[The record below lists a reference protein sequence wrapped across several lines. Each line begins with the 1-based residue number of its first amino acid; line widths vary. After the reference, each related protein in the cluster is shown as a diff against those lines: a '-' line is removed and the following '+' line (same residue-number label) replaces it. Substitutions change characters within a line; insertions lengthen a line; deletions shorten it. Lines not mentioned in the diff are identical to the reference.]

1 MATSTTALTND
12 EYRSVRAWSNSD
24 ISMVL
29 DSAAILEW
37 SKNTPSDGSEAVE
50 LGTHLHC
57 AVLEPDVFAKNYVK
71 MPDFEKTAPGRLS
84 RSIFMDSIACSNKII
99 LDHTTYQQ
107 VITMRDSILAHPVAR
122 HLLTSPGQSE
132 VSIFAELQGLK
143 VKARPDRIVD
153 PAYFGGQH
161 ILIDVKKTADID
173 KFVYSVRDFGYHRQ
187 NAFYSDVY
195 FQLTGHRP
203 RFVFVVVGEKR
214 SIGRH
219 PVRVWELPEDVINKG
234 RVEYLE
240 GLEKCREYAE
250 FGCGFDIEQLDMR
263 GLIR

>member
-1 MATSTTALTND
+1 MAHQTTALTND
-12 EYRSVRAWSNSD
+12 EYRSVKAWSNSD

-29 DSAAILEW
+29 DSPAILEW
-37 SKNTPSDGSEAVE
+37 SKNTPSVGSEAVD

-57 AVLEPDVFAKNYVK
+57 AVLEPDVFARQYVK
-71 MPDFEKTAPGRLS
+71 MPEFGKTATGKLHEKAFKN
-84 RSIFMDSIACSNKII
+84 IMDGKTILTHDVYNSVIAM
-99 LDHTTYQQ
+99 H
-107 VITMRDSILAHPVAR
+107 DSILAHPTANK
-122 HLLTSPGQSE
+122 LLTSLGQSE

-153 PAYFGGQH
+153 PASFGGQH
-161 ILIDVKKTADID
+161 ILVDVKKTADID
-173 KFVYSVRDFGYHRQ
+173 KFIYSVRDFGYHRQ

-195 FQLTGHRP
+195 FQLTGFRP

-219 PVRVWELPEDVINKG
+219 PVRVWELQQEVVDKG

-240 GLEKCREYAE
+240 GLEKCREYEE

>member
-1 MATSTTALTND
+1 MAHQTTALTND
-12 EYRSVRAWSNSD
+12 EYRSVKAWSNSD

-29 DSAAILEW
+29 DSPAILEW
-37 SKNTPSDGSEAVE
+37 SKNTPSVGSEAVD

-57 AVLEPDVFAKNYVK
+57 AVLEPDVFARQYVK
-71 MPDFEKTAPGRLS
+71 MPEFGKTVTGKLQEEA
-84 RSIFMDSIACSNKII
+84 FKNNMDRKTILTHDVYNSVIAM
-99 LDHTTYQQ
+99 H
-107 VITMRDSILAHPVAR
+107 DSILAHPTANK
-122 HLLTSPGQSE
+122 LLTSLGQSE

-153 PAYFGGQH
+153 PALFGGQH
-161 ILIDVKKTADID
+161 ILVDVKKTADID
-173 KFVYSVRDFGYHRQ
+173 KFIYSVRDFGYHRQ
-187 NAFYSDVY
+187 HAFYSDVY
-195 FQLTGHRP
+195 FQLTGFRP

-219 PVRVWELPEDVINKG
+219 PVRVWELQQEVVDKG

-240 GLEKCREYAE
+240 GLEKCREYEE